1 MDIKFHVSKLFFFLF
16 LPSVVKILRVK
27 NKLKQSKLEWSLVV
41 VAGKAVVQQDGV
53 EVLNSD

>member
-1 MDIKFHVSKLFFFLF
+1 MKSRWLVLLLILI
-16 LPSVVKILRVK
+16 PSVVKIPRVK
-27 NKLKQSKLEWSLVV
+27 SKSTKQKLEWSLVV